1 MSKEVKK
8 VYQNLINID
17 LENLEKLIPLVVEF
31 EALLKQL
38 NSTSIAEFV
47 LKINEKTNFTNANV
61 SASCF
66 NLENEYNR
74 LLELEKLIGNR
85 LTSENLTASK
95 ELKSTLIATITAK
108 HTDYFTPGELKV
120 KNDLDLV
127 IKTFNLLDHQHRQQ
141 IGFNLKN
148 ELAYTPFAEFRGQ
161 SN

>member
-1 MSKEVKK
+1 MNKEVKK

-74 LLELEKLIGNR
+74 LLELEKLIDNR
-85 LTSENLTASK
+85 LTSEDLTAYK

-108 HTDYFTPGELKV
+108 HTEYFTDNELKV
-120 KNDLDLV
+120 KKKMDNLISL
-127 IKTFNLLDHQHRQQ
+127 FNSLEFQQRQQ
-141 IGFNLKN
+141 IGFNIKR
-148 ELAYTPFAEFRGQ
+148 ELNYTPFSEYRT
-161 SN
+161 

>member
-1 MSKEVKK
+1 MNTKEVKK

-17 LENLEKLIPLVVEF
+17 ISDLEKLIPLVIEF
-31 EALLKQL
+31 DTLLKQL
-38 NSTSIAEFV
+38 NSTSIAEFE

-61 SASCF
+61 SASAF

-108 HTDYFTPGELKV
+108 HTEYFTDNELKV
-120 KNDLDLV
+120 KKELDQILK
-127 IKTFNLLDHQHRQQ
+127 IYNSLDYHERQH
-141 IGFNLKN
+141 IGFNRSY
-148 ELAYTPFAEFRGQ
+148 ELAYNAFSQYRV
-161 SN
+161 